1 MITCNDCETCIMKSL
16 QGPQNQLT
24 RIPGD
29 QLITVTTDIDKL
41 VGIITLELRPGQN
54 AFICPIVQRWE
65 LAAMLTVFHFFHSV
79 FLTHILLF
87 SAQNIRRVSFLG
99 PGKVFFSHSFLI
111 SLTSLTRISLFLPRL
126 SLSTISNKK
135 SYIWRWCFHSSF
147 SSSNIL
153 PFCSFS
159 LCCSLESDFGA
170 KILNLAPKSGF
181 DVQGHGRWLA

>member
-29 QLITVTTDIDKL
+29 QLITVTTDIEKL

-79 FLTHILLF
+79 FLTDILLF
-87 SAQNIRRVSFLG
+87 SVQNIRRVSFLG

-126 SLSTISNKK
+126 SLSTIFQIRNLLSGGGV
-135 SYIWRWCFHSSF
+135 F
-147 SSSNIL
+147 IL
-153 PFCSFS
+153 PFHRPIFCHFVAFHS
-159 LCCSLESDFGA
+159 A
-170 KILNLAPKSGF
+170 AHLNLILGPKS
-181 DVQGHGRWLA
+181 